1 MAMNAK
7 HFSAKGDERGTVEL
21 PEEVFGQ
28 PVHEHAIW
36 EAVRC
41 YLANQRQ
48 GTASVKTRA
57 QVSGGGKKP
66 WRQKGTG
73 RARQGSN
80 RSPLWRHGG
89 RAFGPRPRSYN
100 YTLPKK
106 VRSLALRSALSARA
120 ADLAVSVVD
129 VLDFTAPRT
138 KDLAGL
144 LKKIGAGEKRC
155 LLVLGDHR
163 PNAYLSGRNI
173 PKLQTIPVRELN
185 PYMVMQSDTIVFEVD
200 GLEKIREVVRV

>member
-1 MAMNAK
+1 MAMNVK

-100 YTLPKK
+100 FTLPKK

>member
-1 MAMNAK
+1 MAMNAR
-7 HFSAKGDERGTVEL
+7 HFTAKGEERGTVQL
-21 PEEVFGQ
+21 PDEVFGQ

-80 RSPLWRHGG
+80 RSPIWRHGG

-100 YTLPKK
+100 YTLPRK

-120 ADLAVSVVD
+120 ADLAIMVVD
-129 VLDFTAPRT
+129 VLDFPAPRT
-138 KDLAGL
+138 RDLAGL
-144 LKKIGAGEKRC
+144 LKKMGTEEKRC
-155 LLVLGDHR
+155 LLVLGEHR

-173 PKLQTIPVRELN
+173 PRLHTIPVRELN
-185 PYMVMQSDTIVFEVD
+185 PYVVMQSDTIVFEMD

>member
-1 MAMNAK
+1 MAMKAK
-7 HFSAKGDERGTVEL
+7 HFTAKGDERGTVEL

-73 RARQGSN
+73 RTRQGSN

-120 ADLAVSVVD
+120 LDSAVSVVD
-129 VLDFTAPRT
+129 VLDFAAPRT

-144 LKKIGAGEKRC
+144 LKRIGAGEKRC

>member
-1 MAMNAK
+1 MAMNVK

>member
-1 MAMNAK
+1 
-7 HFSAKGDERGTVEL
+7 
-21 PEEVFGQ
+21 
-28 PVHEHAIW
+28 
-36 EAVRC
+36 
-41 YLANQRQ
+41 
-48 GTASVKTRA
+48 
-57 QVSGGGKKP
+57 
-66 WRQKGTG
+66 
-73 RARQGSN
+73 
-80 RSPLWRHGG
+80 
-89 RAFGPRPRSYN
+89 
-100 YTLPKK
+100 
-106 VRSLALRSALSARA
+106 
-120 ADLAVSVVD
+120 VVD

>member
-57 QVSGGGKKP
+57 EVSGGGKKP

-120 ADLAVSVVD
+120 SDSAITVVD
-129 VLDFTAPRT
+129 VLEFASPRT

>member
-28 PVHEHAIW
+28 PVHEHSIW

-57 QVSGGGKKP
+57 EVSGGGRKP

-80 RSPLWRHGG
+80 RSPVWRHGG

-100 YTLPKK
+100 YALPKK

-120 ADLAVSVVD
+120 ADSAITVVD
-129 VLDFTAPRT
+129 VLEFTAPRT
-138 KDLAGL
+138 KDLAAL
-144 LKKIGAGEKRC
+144 IAKIGAGEKRC
-155 LLVLGDHR
+155 LLVLGEHR

-173 PKLQTIPVRELN
+173 PQLQTIPVRELN
-185 PYMVMQSDTIVFEVD
+185 PYMVMQSDTIVFEMD

>member
-120 ADLAVSVVD
+120 LDSAVSVVD
-129 VLDFTAPRT
+129 VLDFAAPRT

-144 LKKIGAGEKRC
+144 LKRIGAGEKRC

>member
-1 MAMNAK
+1 MGMNAK

-57 QVSGGGKKP
+57 QVSGGGRKP

-120 ADLAVSVVD
+120 LDSAVSVVD
-129 VLDFTAPRT
+129 VLDFAAPRT

-144 LKKIGAGEKRC
+144 LKRIGVGEKRC

>member
-120 ADLAVSVVD
+120 LDSAITVVD
-129 VLDFTAPRT
+129 ALEFSAPRT

-144 LKKIGAGEKRC
+144 LKKLGAGEKRC